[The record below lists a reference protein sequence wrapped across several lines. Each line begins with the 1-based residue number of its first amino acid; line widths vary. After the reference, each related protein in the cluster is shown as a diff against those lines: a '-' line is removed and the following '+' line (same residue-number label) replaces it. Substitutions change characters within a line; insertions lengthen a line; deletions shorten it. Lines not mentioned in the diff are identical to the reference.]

1 MTRCQNDTPPRASA
15 STVAHEKKG
24 MAAAEMQDLATVGL
38 PQTCRLAPEVLG

>member
-1 MTRCQNDTPPRASA
+1 MTRCQNGTPPRASA

-38 PQTCRLAPEVLG
+38 PQKGPSGARSAG